1 MLTSA
6 TFQGGQDAA
15 PDCGCKTPPSRLVL
29 PPWFPT
35 WPLTQRASWSGV
47 RLEPNAAGYELAGH
61 ARPEQRGTALDRLSN
76 VAVEIVGMSQRRTGR
91 PRGGSRPR
99 DGSRRPASTS
109 WRTSFSECE
118 GLSRTEAT
126 SPRPFGPSLTGP
138 HIRNSL
144 IQELD
149 APDRDRPTSPLC
161 IRRRMPISPL
171 DNQSPIRA
179 PAMTLPRA
187 AHRPNLASHVDYMKS
202 APHQFAECHEIV
214 AVHSRPGVPAARSR
228 ILSRFPIWKC
238 CIAFSINLL
247 ASSVL
252 PWSEASR

>member
-47 RLEPNAAGYELAGH
+47 RLEPSAAGYELAGH

-76 VAVEIVGMSQRRTGR
+76 VAVEIVGLSHRRTG
-91 PRGGSRPR
+91 RPR

-118 GLSRTEAT
+118 RPSRTEAA
-126 SPRPFGPSLTGP
+126 SPRPSGPSLTGP
-138 HIRNSL
+138 HTRNSR

-149 APDRDRPTSPLC
+149 APDRRSADVAALHSKADANFA
-161 IRRRMPISPL
+161 L
-171 DNQSPIRA
+171 DNYSPYESGELNGFSLDGFGLR
-179 PAMTLPRA
+179 TE
-187 AHRPNLASHVDYMKS
+187 K
-202 APHQFAECHEIV
+202 
-214 AVHSRPGVPAARSR
+214 
-228 ILSRFPIWKC
+228 PIWVEKPE
-238 CIAFSINLL
+238 
-247 ASSVL
+247 VL
-252 PWSEASR
+252 KGETTETRNPHAQLRGQVRP

>member
-1 MLTSA
+1 MPTSA

-47 RLEPNAAGYELAGH
+47 RLEPSAAGYELAGH

-76 VAVEIVGMSQRRTGR
+76 VAVEIVGLSQRRTG
-91 PRGGSRPR
+91 RPR

-118 GLSRTEAT
+118 RPSRTEAA
-126 SPRPFGPSLTGP
+126 SPRPSGPSLTGP
-138 HIRNSL
+138 HTRNSR

-149 APDRDRPTSPLC
+149 APDRRSADVAALHSKADANFA
-161 IRRRMPISPL
+161 L
-171 DNQSPIRA
+171 DNQSPIRVRGA
-179 PAMTLPRA
+179 ERLLPRRLRSQDREA
-187 AHRPNLASHVDYMKS
+187 DLGGEARGAQRRNDRDAQPHAQLRGQVRP
-202 APHQFAECHEIV
+202 
-214 AVHSRPGVPAARSR
+214 
-228 ILSRFPIWKC
+228 
-238 CIAFSINLL
+238 
-247 ASSVL
+247 
-252 PWSEASR
+252 

>member
-118 GLSRTEAT
+118 GPSRTEAT

-138 HIRNSL
+138 HTRNSL

-149 APDRDRPTSPLC
+149 APDRRSADVAALHSKADANF
-161 IRRRMPISPL
+161 PL
-171 DNQSPIRA
+171 DNQSPIRVRGDPGA
-179 PAMTLPRA
+179 AGRPATPRVL
-187 AHRPNLASHVDYMKS
+187 RPTGS
-202 APHQFAECHEIV
+202 Q
-214 AVHSRPGVPAARSR
+214 
-228 ILSRFPIWKC
+228 
-238 CIAFSINLL
+238 
-247 ASSVL
+247 
-252 PWSEASR
+252 

>member
-91 PRGGSRPR
+91 PR

-118 GLSRTEAT
+118 GPSRTEAT

-138 HIRNSL
+138 HTRNSL

-149 APDRDRPTSPLC
+149 APDRRSADVAALHSKADANF
-161 IRRRMPISPL
+161 PL
-171 DNQSPIRA
+171 DNQSPIRVRG
-179 PAMTLPRA
+179 PA
-187 AHRPNLASHVDYMKS
+187 S
-202 APHQFAECHEIV
+202 A
-214 AVHSRPGVPAARSR
+214 
-228 ILSRFPIWKC
+228 
-238 CIAFSINLL
+238 
-247 ASSVL
+247 
-252 PWSEASR
+252 